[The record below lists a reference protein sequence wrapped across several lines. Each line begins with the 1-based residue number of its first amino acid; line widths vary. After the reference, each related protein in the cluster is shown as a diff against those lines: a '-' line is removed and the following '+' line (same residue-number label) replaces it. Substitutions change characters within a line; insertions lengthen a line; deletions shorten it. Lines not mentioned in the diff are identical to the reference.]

1 MLTGKLYI
9 GLCAMLRFM
18 MTDDGGGG
26 GVSGGVLALK
36 CICNPDDCEV
46 IRSLDCPGKGII
58 LWDPCK

>member
-1 MLTGKLYI
+1 MLTGKVYI
-9 GLCAMLRFM
+9 GLWAMLRFM
-18 MTDDGGGG
+18 MTDGGG
-26 GVSGGVLALK
+26 GGVLALK